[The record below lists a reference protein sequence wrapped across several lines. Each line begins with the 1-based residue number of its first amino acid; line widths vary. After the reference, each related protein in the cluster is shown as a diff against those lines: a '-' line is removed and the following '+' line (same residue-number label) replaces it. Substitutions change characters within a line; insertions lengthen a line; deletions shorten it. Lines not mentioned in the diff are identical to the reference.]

1 MLYIICLVI
10 DFVDIY
16 EYLGQK
22 PDLSRCVCSNHDR
35 LGFYADINKNHLM
48 GLGLTLFCGDPQEGD
63 DIRVRVQSPYG
74 AQSYLVLRRPP
85 GG

>member
-22 PDLSRCVCSNHDR
+22 PDLSCCVCSNHDR
-35 LGFYADINKNHLM
+35 LGFYADINKK
-48 GLGLTLFCGDPQEGD
+48 
-63 DIRVRVQSPYG
+63 SPYG
-74 AQSYLVLRRPP
+74 AQAHLVLWRPP

>member
-1 MLYIICLVI
+1 MSIWDRNQTYPVASAPSMTGLVFMLILI
-10 DFVDIY
+10 
-16 EYLGQK
+16 
-22 PDLSRCVCSNHDR
+22 
-35 LGFYADINKNHLM
+35 KNHLM
-48 GLGLTLFCGDPQEGD
+48 GLSLTLFCGDPQEGD